1 MLLQLQ
7 SLLATMR
14 ILDIVDILVVAVI
27 LYQLYYMIHGTR
39 AVSLLKGLLVL
50 GALTLVSNWLDLHV
64 VNWLLEKS
72 MTVLIVALPIVFQP
86 ELRRALEQIGRGRFI
101 NRSSIVNDEER
112 IRVIDAVTTA
122 CEVMAQERI
131 GALIAFERS
140 VGLSDYVDTG
150 VYVDAVLSEE
160 LLGNIF
166 IPNTPLHD
174 GAVLIRDNRIMAAGC
189 LLPLTQD
196 RTLSSEL
203 GTRHRAAIGLSEQAD
218 ALVVVVSEETG
229 RISYAYGGHLYR
241 DLDGDGLRNMLRN
254 YLLQSGEKRVRI
266 AELLKWR
273 SKR

>member
-7 SLLATMR
+7 NLLATMR

-112 IRVIDAVTTA
+112 TRVIDAVTVA
-122 CEVMAQERI
+122 CERMSEERI
-131 GALIAFERS
+131 GALIVFERS
-140 VGLSDYVDTG
+140 VGLSDYIDTG
-150 VYVDAVLSEE
+150 VYVDAVVSEE

-174 GAVLIRDNRIMAAGC
+174 GAVLIRDNRVMAAGC

-229 RISYAYGGHLYR
+229 RISYAYGGHIYR

-254 YLLQSGEKRVRI
+254 YLLQSGEKRMRI

-273 SKR
+273 SKQ